1 MALKLCLDVKL
12 TKGRLAMT
20 NINSTESK
28 ISKKTNLW
36 VYLMRELNEVGRPTL
51 NLGSTIPQAEV
62 LDLIRR
68 K

>member
-36 VYLMRELNEVGRPTL
+36 VYLMREFVG
-51 NLGSTIPQAEV
+51 
-62 LDLIRR
+62 
-68 K
+68 